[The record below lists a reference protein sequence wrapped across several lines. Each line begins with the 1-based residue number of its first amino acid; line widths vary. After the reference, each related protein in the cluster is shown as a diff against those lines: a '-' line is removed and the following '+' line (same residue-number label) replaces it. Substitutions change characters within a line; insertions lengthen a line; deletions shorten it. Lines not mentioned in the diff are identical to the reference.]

1 MALEGKKVLV
11 VGTGKSGIA
20 ATQLLLKNNVKTVL
34 FDGNNE
40 LNIEELKEN
49 NPIIEN
55 VEIILGELSDEIKRD
70 IDLFFDNVDY
80 VGLFFI
86 SGGEPLLYPHIA
98 DIVQ

>member
-40 LNIEELKEN
+40 LINNKKLNIKIN
-49 NPIIEN
+49 IKNIIPYLA
-55 VEIILGELSDEIKRD
+55 I
-70 IDLFFDNVDY
+70 
-80 VGLFFI
+80 FFI
-86 SGGEPLLYPHIA
+86 FLFSFYYIFLFIYS
-98 DIVQ
+98 